1 MVLFASRLSA
11 KVPQYTAW
19 KPDPYSEGTDAMQQI
34 WSSQYLYTVRCLIN
48 GVVKL
53 NGGGCRRF
61 LLNLINRGGVKINGV
76 GVGISN
82 SPLMLVTNEKRDINV
97 QY

>member
-1 MVLFASRLSA
+1 MVLFTSRLSA

-53 NGGGCRRF
+53 NGGGVSEIF
-61 LLNLINRGGVKINGV
+61 VKFNKQGGGSK
-76 GVGISN
+76 
-82 SPLMLVTNEKRDINV
+82 
-97 QY
+97 